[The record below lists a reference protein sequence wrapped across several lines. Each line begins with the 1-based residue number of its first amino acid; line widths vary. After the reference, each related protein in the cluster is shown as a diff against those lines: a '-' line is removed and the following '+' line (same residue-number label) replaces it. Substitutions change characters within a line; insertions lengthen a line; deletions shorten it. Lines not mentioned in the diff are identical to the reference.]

1 MPTAKA
7 TARILIPVIKG
18 LDSASALIDLGVRLW
33 MANVF
38 FKSGLASLH
47 DWETT
52 MDLFKYEYHV
62 PLLSPSV
69 AAVLGTGAEL
79 VFPVLLVI
87 GLATRFSA
95 GALFIFNVIA
105 VISYPTLGEAGLKDH
120 TYWGILLLVT
130 LLHGPGKIS
139 IDHFI
144 RRKWMW

>member
-1 MPTAKA
+1 MPTAKT
-7 TARILIPVIKG
+7 TARFFIPIVKG
-18 LDSASALIDLGVRLW
+18 LDSASPLIDLGVRLW
-33 MANVF
+33 VANVF

-52 MDLFKYEYHV
+52 VDLFKYEYHV

-79 VFPVLLVI
+79 IFPVLLVI
-87 GLATRFSA
+87 GLAGRFSA
-95 GALFIFNVIA
+95 GALFIFNIIA

-120 TYWGILLLVT
+120 AYWGILLLVT

-139 IDHFI
+139 IDHLI
-144 RRKWMW
+144 RHKWMW